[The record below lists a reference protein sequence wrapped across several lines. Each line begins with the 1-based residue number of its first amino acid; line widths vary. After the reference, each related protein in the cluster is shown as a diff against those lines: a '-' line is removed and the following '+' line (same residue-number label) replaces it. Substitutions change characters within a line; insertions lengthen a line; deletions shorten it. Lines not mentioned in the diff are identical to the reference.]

1 VEWVEGVGSSIA
13 EATEMA
19 LEALGVHEDDAEV
32 EVVNDVKV
40 GLFNRVKDKA
50 RVRVRVK
57 PAVPRSKDDKRRRR
71 GRSGGGQAR
80 IQGGPGSKQGQ
91 KAGQKSK
98 KSGSQTSGRGG
109 GQKPSKRGPE
119 ARSAGESAGQ
129 KGGRDGNR
137 KRNGGQK
144 AASKPED
151 ENMESMTLSE
161 QADLAEAFVTGLA
174 AEFGETVTFERVDVD
189 ESEIRVIVSGEN
201 LGRMIG
207 RRGTTANSIDELVR
221 TVLQRRAG
229 SGRDG
234 RIRVDIGGVAGRR
247 EEALR
252 AFCKKVAAQV
262 RETGKEVALEPM
274 RGSDRK
280 IVHDAMTEEDGVD
293 TTSEGEDPNRRV
305 VVVPAGNDD

>member
-1 VEWVEGVGSSIA
+1 
-13 EATEMA
+13 MA

-40 GLFNRVKDKA
+40 GLFNRVKGKA

-57 PAVPRSKDDKRRRR
+57 PTVPRSRDDKRRRR
-71 GRSGGGQAR
+71 GRSGGGGQGRSQSGQA
-80 IQGGPGSKQGQ
+80 QKHGHKQGQ
-91 KAGQKSK
+91 KAKKGTTPSSGGGGEQKSRK
-98 KSGSQTSGRGG
+98 QGQDSRSGREG
-109 GQKPSKRGPE
+109 
-119 ARSAGESAGQ
+119 AGQ

-144 AASKPED
+144 ATSKPED
-151 ENMESMTLSE
+151 DNMESMTLSE
-161 QADLAEAFVTGLA
+161 QADIAEAFVTGLA
-174 AEFGETVTFERVDVD
+174 TEFGETVTFERVDVD
-189 ESEIRVIVSGEN
+189 ETEIRVIVGGDN

-207 RRGTTANSIDELVR
+207 RRGSTANSIDELVR
-221 TVLQRRAG
+221 TVLQRQAG

-234 RIRVDIGGVAGRR
+234 RVRVDIGGVAGRR

-252 AFCKKVAAQV
+252 AFCVKIAEQV
-262 RETGKEVALEPM
+262 RESGKDVALEPM

-280 IVHDAMTEEDGVD
+280 IVHDAMTSEDGVD

-305 VVVPAGNDD
+305 VIIPAVNVD